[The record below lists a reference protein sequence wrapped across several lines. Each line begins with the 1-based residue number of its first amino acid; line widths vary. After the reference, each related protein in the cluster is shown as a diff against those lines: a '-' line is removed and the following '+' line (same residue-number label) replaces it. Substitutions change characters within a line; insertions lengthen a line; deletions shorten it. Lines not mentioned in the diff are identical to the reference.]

1 MNNSNNT
8 CLACGSSNIGPSL
21 MLGEQPLANSYLTFA
36 EQPEDKYPLGVILC
50 QDCFHLQLMLTVD
63 PAIIYKNYLYVSGTT
78 KTLKDYSNWFA
89 LYVDEWVH
97 GKRVLDIGCND
108 GTQLDS
114 FKALGYN
121 TWGIDPAENIY
132 PTSSKNHTIV
142 CDFFRNEA
150 LSKLEG
156 PFDAITAQNVM
167 AHSPNPLQFL
177 LNCKELM
184 GQNTKLFVQTSQANL
199 VLNNEFDTIYHE
211 HINYFNINSMNKLAE
226 RAGLHLVDAIRTPI
240 HGTSYVFV
248 FSLAESRPFN
258 IQNAMTTETAL
269 RQPQTYVDWVT
280 KVNANMEQ
288 LKYTLYGF
296 KQQGFKIVGYG
307 AAAKGN
313 TLLNYLNVKL
323 DLIIDD
329 NPMKQNLFTPGTR
342 VLIRGPEAIAEFS
355 HDDRIVFMPLAWNFF
370 SEIRSRIKAKRD
382 NPHDIFLKYFPK
394 VTTI

>member
-1 MNNSNNT
+1 MNNT
-8 CLACGSSNIGPSL
+8 CLACGSSHITPSL
-21 MLGEQPLANSYLTFA
+21 DLGMQPLANSYLKTND
-36 EQPEDKYPLGVILC
+36 EPEDIYQLGVNLC
-50 QDCFHLQLMLTVD
+50 QDCFHLQLTTMVD
-63 PAIIYKNYLYVSGTT
+63 PSIIYKNYLYVSGTT

-89 LYVDEWVH
+89 AYVDEWVH

-121 TWGIDPAENIY
+121 TWGVDPAENIY
-132 PTSSKNHTIV
+132 PTSSKNHNVV
-142 CDFFRNEA
+142 CDFFGNSV
-150 LSKLEG
+150 LTKLEG

-167 AHSPNPLQFL
+167 AHNPNPLQFL

-184 GQNTKLFVQTSQANL
+184 GLNTKLFVQTSQANL

-226 RAGLHLVDAIRTPI
+226 RAGLFLVDAIRTPI

-248 FSLAESRPFN
+248 FSRTEARPFN
-258 IQNAMTTETAL
+258 IQNAMTTESAL
-269 RQPQTYVDWVT
+269 HQSQTYVDWVEKIKT
-280 KVNANMEQ
+280 NMDL
-288 LKYTLYGF
+288 LKHTLYGF

-313 TLLNYLNVKL
+313 TLLNYLNFKL

-329 NPMKQNLFTPGTR
+329 NPLKQNLYTPGQR
-342 VLIRGPEAIAEFS
+342 ILIRGPDAIGEFS
-355 HDDRIVFMPLAWNFF
+355 PEDRIVFMPLAWNFF
-370 SEIRSRIKAKRD
+370 TEIRTRIKKERD
-382 NPHDIFLKYFPK
+382 VPTDVFLKYFPK
-394 VTTI
+394 VTT